1 MQQADNGEFSYN
13 ECKSSISD
21 IKLSIERVLQSIK
34 DLQFFKNKIKK
45 TAKDQGCK
53 IDNSKLR

>member
-45 TAKDQGCK
+45 LQKTRGVRSITQ
-53 IDNSKLR
+53 N